1 MLDRTD
7 QILQCVFNL
16 HAFSIPAASL
26 SMFQWRMHY
35 FWTVVS
41 EVGIS
46 AILMC
51 REFKLGTLNSCPI
64 TIIFSPKYIQGNSLF
79 FMLLGWKN
87 NVSVLLFLSFSGLW
101 VRCFKMETCDIY
113 KRILGNF
120 STKKI
125 KQRNPQTKQKFIPLS
140 PSMTKLFLD
149 LKLQGMQQLLFP
161 KFQDKIL
168 MMAND
173 DLTTKRGR

>member
-125 KQRNPQTKQKFIPLS
+125 KQRNPQTKQNKNLSLYLLQWPSYFWIWSFKACTNSYFLNFKIKF
-140 PSMTKLFLD
+140 
-149 LKLQGMQQLLFP
+149 
-161 KFQDKIL
+161 
-168 MMAND
+168 
-173 DLTTKRGR
+173 